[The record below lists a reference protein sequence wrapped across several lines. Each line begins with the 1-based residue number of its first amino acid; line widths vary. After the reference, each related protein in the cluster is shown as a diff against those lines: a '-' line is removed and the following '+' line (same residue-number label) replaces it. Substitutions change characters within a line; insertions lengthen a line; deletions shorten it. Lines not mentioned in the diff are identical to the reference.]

1 METLGSLM
9 DKLSI
14 ESMRIS
20 EMRQREVH
28 EELIEGV
35 SDKIRNL
42 KLEIDGYIS
51 AAIRGDVPLEEPK
64 FKIYKNEKAAGDSLN
79 TVSEAMSR
87 LIEANH
93 SLWKLEDLR
102 RDKINYS
109 DEERLAAADE
119 IGTWN
124 RVRNDAMDAIN
135 SNLAA
140 MISQK

>member
-14 ESMRIS
+14 ETTRVKDMRG
-20 EMRQREVH
+20 REVPQ
-28 EELIEGV
+28 ELIEKV
-35 SDKIRNL
+35 ENKINNL
-42 KLEIDGYIS
+42 KSEINDYIG

-64 FKIYKNEKAAGDSLN
+64 FKIYKNEDASGDNLI
-79 TVSEAMSR
+79 TVADAMSR
-87 LIEANH
+87 LIEANQT
-93 SLWKLEDLR
+93 LWNLEDKR
-102 RDKINYS
+102 RDKKNFT
-109 DEERLAAADE
+109 DQERLAAADS

-140 MISQK
+140 MISKK

>member
-14 ESMRIS
+14 ETTRVKDMRG
-20 EMRQREVH
+20 REVPQ
-28 EELIEGV
+28 ELIEKV
-35 SDKIRNL
+35 ENKINNL
-42 KLEIDGYIS
+42 KSEINDYIG

-64 FKIYKNEKAAGDSLN
+64 FKIYKNEDASGDNLI
-79 TVSEAMSR
+79 TVADAMSR
-87 LIEANH
+87 LIEANQT
-93 SLWKLEDLR
+93 LWNLEDKR
-102 RDKINYS
+102 RDKKNFT
-109 DEERLAAADE
+109 DQERLAAADE

-140 MISQK
+140 MISKK